1 MASLYELTEDIVIL
15 QSMMEDEDVDEQ
27 ALKDTLEGSEG
38 AFDDKIES
46 YCKVIKNLEADAE
59 ALKKESKRLSDKKKV
74 IENNIARMKK
84 AMMDAL
90 IVTGKREAGGL
101 IKAKIQKNG
110 GALPLIVDLEGADL
124 PEEYRKVEYSADGA
138 KIREALDN
146 GEELAFARYGERGEH
161 LGIS

>member
-1 MASLYELTEDIVIL
+1 MASLYELTEDIITL
-15 QSMMEDEDVDEQ
+15 QSWMEEEDVDDE

-46 YCKVIKNLEADAE
+46 YSKVIKNLEAEAE
-59 ALKKESKRLSDKKKV
+59 ALKKESKRLADRKKV

-84 AMMDAL
+84 AMMDAML
-90 IVTGKREAGGL
+90 AIGKREAGNL
-101 IKAKIQKNG
+101 LKAKIKKSG
-110 GALPLIVDLEGADL
+110 GVLPLIVDLEGKDL
-124 PEEYRKVEYSADGA
+124 PEEYRKCEYSADGA

-146 GEELAFARYGERGEH
+146 GEELAFARYGERSEY